1 MHNKSMNVNLIS
13 FSFLLLSTVLIL
25 SLLSSSV
32 GFINPT
38 VGQEQEEIK
47 PIPPVNITNQTTSH
61 VSSETDGIPDLS

>member
-1 MHNKSMNVNLIS
+1 MNVNMIS
-13 FSFLLLSTVLIL
+13 FSSLLLSTVLIL
-25 SLLSSSV
+25 SFLSLSG

-61 VSSETDGIPDLS
+61 VSSEMDDIPELS

>member
-1 MHNKSMNVNLIS
+1 MNVNMIS
-13 FSFLLLSTVLIL
+13 FSSLLLSTVLVL
-25 SLLSSSV
+25 SLISSSG

-61 VSSETDGIPDLS
+61 ISSETDDIPDLS